1 MKDFASFVYKFA
13 NSNVQNCA
21 IISVPNRK
29 REVNMKKKKLI
40 TILLTMSLSAM
51 SLAGCT
57 SGSEPSESSPPSS
70 TASPETAT
78 SETASSES
86 EAETPD
92 ENPDSSQSALNS
104 MYPLPTAAEDAG
116 IYVEPI
122 PDIPDSFI
130 RGMDV
135 SSILAEEKSGVKYYN
150 ADGTEQDVFTTMAE
164 AGVNYARIRVWN
176 DPYDE
181 SGNGYGGGNN
191 DLATAIE
198 LGKRATENGMK
209 VCIDFHYSDFWA
221 DPAKQMCPKAW
232 VGMSLEEK
240 SDALY
245 EYTKDSLTQLLDN
258 GVDVCMVQVGN
269 ETNNG
274 MAGETQI
281 PNIAKL
287 MNAGSKAIR
296 EISESSNKEIKVAL
310 HYTNADD
317 YDGINAILYKLASFQ
332 VDYDIFALS
341 YYPYWH
347 GTFENV
353 QNVMKNIQDKY
364 GKETLIAET
373 AYCYTTE
380 DTDGSGN
387 SVNEGDLLDAYGAT
401 VQSQSTALRD
411 VCATANEAGALGVF
425 YWEGAWITVGDAN
438 ADNSPIWEEFG
449 SGWAS
454 SYAAEYDPDDAGKW
468 YGGCSWD
475 NQALFGADGKPLESL
490 NTYKWLKYGTNAEP
504 AIDMINAPTIT
515 CDIDSDPKLP
525 DTVDVVYNNRALN
538 AAMPVE
544 WYEEQVLNI
553 DTSKAGTYEIYG
565 RILDNNATSD
575 NPAEVCCTVNVEM
588 LNYVSNPSFEDSDT
602 SMWNVTY
609 EGDKNPTDF
618 QEKEGDAHT
627 GAYSFHFWSESDM
640 DFTIE
645 QEFTDLEPGTY
656 ELKAYFQGG
665 DIDASAEMELYTK
678 NGDTVSSDS
687 FSAQGYANWQEPTI
701 SAIKITDGTLTI
713 GVHIKCNANG
723 WGTIDDFT
731 LNKID

>member
-1 MKDFASFVYKFA
+1 M
-13 NSNVQNCA
+13 N
-21 IISVPNRK
+21 
-29 REVNMKKKKLI
+29 KKKL
-40 TILLTMSLSAM
+40 TMLLLTMTLSA
-51 SLAGCT
+51 LPLT
-57 SGSEPSESSPPSS
+57 SCGSGDGQPASQSSPAADSV
-70 TASPETAT
+70 ETAASEASASEASA
-78 SETASSES
+78 SETSVSKAGNPGNASDN
-86 EAETPD
+86 A
-92 ENPDSSQSALNS
+92 QQALNL

-116 IYVEPI
+116 IYVEPVPGI
-122 PDIPDSFI
+122 SDSFI

-135 SSILAEEKSGVKYYN
+135 SSILAEEKSGVKYYSG
-150 ADGTEQDVFTTMAE
+150 DGTEQDVFTTMAQ

-181 SGNGYGGGNN
+181 DGHGYGGGNN
-191 DLATAIE
+191 DLATAIA

-232 VGMSLEEK
+232 VDMSLEEK
-240 SDALY
+240 SNALY
-245 EYTKDSLTQLLDN
+245 EYTRDSLTQLLDN

-274 MAGETQI
+274 MAGETKI
-281 PNIAKL
+281 PNIAQL
-287 MNAGSKAIR
+287 MNSGSKAVR
-296 EISESSNKEIKVAL
+296 EVSERYNKEIKVAL

-317 YDGINAILYKLASFQ
+317 YDGIDSILYKLSSFQ

-353 QNVMKNIQDKY
+353 QNVMTNIREKY

-387 SVNEGDLLDAYGAT
+387 SVGESDLLDAYGAT

-411 VCATANEAGALGVF
+411 VCATANKAGALGVF
-425 YWEGAWITVGDAN
+425 YWEGAWITVGDVN

-454 SYAAEYDPDDAGKW
+454 SYASDYDPDDAGQY

-504 AIDMINAPTIT
+504 AIDIINAPTVT
-515 CDIDSDPKLP
+515 CNIDSSVELP

-538 AAMPVE
+538 TSLPVE

-553 DTSKAGTYEIYG
+553 DTSKTGIYEIYG
-565 RILDNNATSD
+565 RILDDNATTD
-575 NPAEVCCTVNVEM
+575 NPTEVCCTVNVEM

-609 EGDKNPTDF
+609 EGSKNPTDF
-618 QEKEGDAHT
+618 QQKEGDAHT
-627 GAYSFHFWSESDM
+627 GEYSFHFWSESDM
-640 DFTIE
+640 DFSIE

-665 DIDASAEMELYTK
+665 DIDASAEMELYAK
-678 NGDTVSSDS
+678 IGNAVSSDS
-687 FSAQGYANWQEPTI
+687 FTAQGYANWQEPTI
-701 SAIKITDGTLTI
+701 STITVTDGTLTI
-713 GVHIKCNANG
+713 GVHIKCSAKG

-731 LNKID
+731 LNKVN

>member
-1 MKDFASFVYKFA
+1 MKRKMIKHRKF
-13 NSNVQNCA
+13 
-21 IISVPNRK
+21 
-29 REVNMKKKKLI
+29 
-40 TILLTMSLSAM
+40 TTLLFTVSLSAL
-51 SLAGCT
+51 SLAGC
-57 SGSEPSESSPPSS
+57 GADAGQP
-70 TASPETAT
+70 A
-78 SETASSES
+78 
-86 EAETPD
+86 AETPATSVSAD
-92 ENPDSSQSALNS
+92 VQAPEPVSETEAAEAMTSERAADSQPAPA
-104 MYPLPTAAEDAG
+104 YPLPAAAEAAG
-116 IYVEPI
+116 IYVKPI
-122 PDIPDSFI
+122 PELADGFI

-150 ADGTEQDVFTTMAE
+150 ADGAEQDVFTTMAQ

-181 SGNGYGGGNN
+181 NGNGYGGGNN
-191 DLATAIE
+191 DLATAVA

-232 VGMSLEEK
+232 EGMSLEEK
-240 SDALY
+240 TSALY
-245 EYTKDSLTQLLDN
+245 DFTKDSMTQLLDN

-281 PNIAKL
+281 PNIAQL
-287 MNAGSKAIR
+287 MNAGSKAVR
-296 EISESSNKEIKVAL
+296 EVSEKYHKEIKVAL
-310 HYTNADD
+310 HYTNASD
-317 YDGINAILYKLASFQ
+317 YDGLDSILYKLSSFQ

-347 GTFENV
+347 GTFENL
-353 QNVMKNIQDKY
+353 QNVMANIQNKY

-387 SVNEGDLLDAYGAT
+387 SVGESDLLDAYGAT

-411 VCATANEAGALGVF
+411 VCAAASESGALGVF
-425 YWEGAWITVGDAN
+425 YWEGAWITVGDKN

-454 SYAAEYDPDDAGKW
+454 SYAAGYDPKDAGQY

-490 NTYKWLKYGTNAEP
+490 NTFKWLKYGTSAEP
-504 AIDMINAPTIT
+504 AIDLVNVPAVT
-515 CDIDSDPKLP
+515 CNIGADVEMPE
-525 DTVDVVYNNRALN
+525 TVEVVYNNRDLN
-538 AAMPVE
+538 TAMPVE
-544 WYEEQVLNI
+544 WYEEMVKNI
-553 DTSKAGTYEIYG
+553 DTSKAGTHEITG
-565 RILDNNATSD
+565 RILDEHAASD
-575 NPAEVCCTVNVEM
+575 DRTEISCTVNIEM
-588 LNYVSNPSFEDSDT
+588 LNYVANPSFEDTDT
-602 SMWNVTY
+602 SMWNITY
-609 EGDKNPTDF
+609 EGDNNPTDF
-618 QEKEGDAHT
+618 QQKESDAHS
-627 GAYSFHFWSESDM
+627 GEYAFHFWSESDM

-656 ELKAYFQGG
+656 ALTAYFQGG
-665 DIDASAEMELYTK
+665 DIQDSAKLELYAST
-678 NGDTVSSDS
+678 GGTVSSDD
-687 FSAQGYANWQEPTI
+687 FTAQGYANWQAPSLPSIEV
-701 SAIKITDGTLTI
+701 TDGTLTI
-713 GVHIKCNANG
+713 GMHIQCNAKG

-731 LNKID
+731 LNKLD

>member
-1 MKDFASFVYKFA
+1 
-13 NSNVQNCA
+13 
-21 IISVPNRK
+21 
-29 REVNMKKKKLI
+29 MKKKKLSML
-40 TILLTMSLSAM
+40 LLTMTLSAL
-51 SLAGCT
+51 SLTGCGSGAGQTASQPSSTAASAEPT
-57 SGSEPSESSPPSS
+57 SSEPSETEPP
-70 TASPETAT
+70 SPETVPAKT
-78 SETASSES
+78 ES
-86 EAETPD
+86 PD
-92 ENPDSSQSALNS
+92 GGQTALNT
-104 MYPLPTAAEDAG
+104 MYLPDAAEDAG

-122 PDIPDSFI
+122 PDISDNFI

-135 SSILAEEKSGVKYYN
+135 SSILVEEKSGVKYYS

-181 SGNGYGGGNN
+181 NGNGYGGGNN
-191 DLATAIE
+191 DLSTAIE

-221 DPAKQMCPKAW
+221 DPSKQMCPKAW
-232 VGMSLEEK
+232 VDMSLDEK

-245 EYTKDSLTQLLDN
+245 EYTKDSLTQLLNN

-281 PNIAKL
+281 PNVAKL
-287 MNAGSKAIR
+287 MSAGSKAIR
-296 EISESSNKEIKVAL
+296 EVSESHGKEIKVAL
-310 HYTNADD
+310 HYTNAED
-317 YDGINAILYKLASFQ
+317 YDKINSILYKLSSFQ

-347 GTFENV
+347 GSFENIK
-353 QNVMKNIQDKY
+353 NVMKNIQDKY

-387 SVNEGDLLDAYGAT
+387 SVSEGDLIDAYGAT
-401 VQSQSTALRD
+401 IQSQSTALRD

-425 YWEGAWITVGDAN
+425 YWEGAWITVGDVN
-438 ADNSPIWEEFG
+438 ADNSSIWEEFG

-454 SYAAEYDPDDAGKW
+454 SYASEYDPEDAGKY

-504 AIDMINAPTIT
+504 AIDMINMPTVT
-515 CDIDSDPKLP
+515 CNIGSDVKMPE
-525 DTVDVVYNNRALN
+525 TVDVVYNNRSLN
-538 AAMPVE
+538 APMPVE
-544 WYEEQVLNI
+544 WYEEMVLNI
-553 DTSKAGTYEIYG
+553 DTSKPGTHVITG
-565 RILDNNATSD
+565 RILDENASSD
-575 NPAEVCCTVNVEM
+575 NPTEVICTVNVER
-588 LNYVSNPSFEDSDT
+588 LNYVSNPSFEDTDT
-602 SMWNVTY
+602 SMWTVTY

-618 QEKEGDAHT
+618 QQKEGDAHT
-627 GAYSFHFWSESDM
+627 GEYSFHFWSESDM
-640 DFTIE
+640 DFSIE

-665 DIDASAEMELYTK
+665 DIDDSAEMELYAK
-678 NGDTVSSDS
+678 VGDTASSDL
-687 FSAQGYANWQEPTI
+687 FTAQGYANWQVPTVSSI
-701 SAIKITDGTLTI
+701 TVTDGTLTI
-713 GVHIKCNANG
+713 GAHIKCGAKG

>member
-1 MKDFASFVYKFA
+1 
-13 NSNVQNCA
+13 
-21 IISVPNRK
+21 
-29 REVNMKKKKLI
+29 MKKKKI
-40 TILLTMSLSAM
+40 TMLLLTMTLSAM
-51 SLAGCT
+51 PLTGCGGQT
-57 SGSEPSESSPPSS
+57 QTQPPS
-70 TASPETAT
+70 TAASAGPVS
-78 SETASSES
+78 SETAETEMTSSETAP
-86 EAETPD
+86 AETG
-92 ENPDSSQSALNS
+92 NPDNGQTALNTL
-104 MYPLPTAAEDAG
+104 YPLPTAAEDAD

-122 PDIPDSFI
+122 PDLADGFI

-135 SSILAEEKSGVKYYN
+135 SSVLVEEKSGVKYYN
-150 ADGTEQDVFTTMAE
+150 ADGEEQDVFTTMAQ

-181 SGNGYGGGNN
+181 DGNGYGGGNN

-221 DPAKQMCPKAW
+221 DPKKQMCPKAW
-232 VGMSLEEK
+232 VGMSVDEK
-240 SDALY
+240 ADALY

-258 GVDVCMVQVGN
+258 GVDVGMVQVGN

-281 PNIAKL
+281 PNVAKL
-287 MNAGSKAIR
+287 MNAGSRAVR
-296 EISESSNKEIKVAL
+296 EVSESHSQEIKVAL

-317 YDGINAILYKLASFQ
+317 YDGIDSILYKLSSFQ

-373 AYCYTTE
+373 AYCYTAE

-387 SVNEGDLLDAYGAT
+387 SVSEADLLDAYGAT

-411 VCATANEAGALGVF
+411 VCATANKAGALGVF
-425 YWEGAWITVGDAN
+425 YWEGAWIAVGDVN
-438 ADNSPIWEEFG
+438 TDNSPIWEEFG

-454 SYAAEYDPDDAGKW
+454 SYATDYDPDDAGQY

-504 AIDMINAPTIT
+504 AIDMINAPTVT
-515 CDIDSDPKLP
+515 CNIDSDLSLP
-525 DTVDVVYNNRALN
+525 ETVDVVYNNRALN
-538 AAMPVE
+538 TSMPVE

-553 DTSKAGTYEIYG
+553 DTSRAGTHEIWG
-565 RILDNNATSD
+565 RILDDNATSD
-575 NPAEVCCTVNVEM
+575 NPTEVCCTVNIEM
-588 LNYVSNPSFEDSDT
+588 LNYVSNPGFEDADT
-602 SMWNVTY
+602 SMWNVAY
-609 EGDKNPTDF
+609 EGSSNPTDF
-618 QEKEGDAHT
+618 QQKEGDAHS
-627 GAYSFHFWSESDM
+627 GEYSFHFWSESDM
-640 DFTIE
+640 DFSIE
-645 QEFTDLEPGTY
+645 QEFTGLEPGTY

-665 DIDASAEMELYTK
+665 DIDDSAEMELYAK
-678 NGDTVSSDS
+678 IGDSVFSDS
-687 FSAQGYANWQEPTI
+687 FSAKGYANWQEPTV
-701 SAIKITDGTLTI
+701 SAIKVTDGTLTI
-713 GVHIKCNANG
+713 GAHIKCGAKG
-723 WGTIDDFT
+723 WGTMDDFT
-731 LNKID
+731 LNKIE

>member
-1 MKDFASFVYKFA
+1 M
-13 NSNVQNCA
+13 NN
-21 IISVPNRK
+21 
-29 REVNMKKKKLI
+29 KKL
-40 TILLTMSLSAM
+40 TMLLLTMTLSTVSLTSC
-51 SLAGCT
+51 G
-57 SGSEPSESSPPSS
+57 SGSEQSEP
-70 TASPETAT
+70 ASQALTTVASEETAA
-78 SETASSES
+78 SETASSEI
-86 EAETPD
+86 EK
-92 ENPDSSQSALNS
+92 NDSTSDNAQEALNS
-104 MYPLPTAAEDAG
+104 MYPLPTTTEDAG

-122 PDIPDSFI
+122 PDLSDSFI

-150 ADGTEQDVFTTMAE
+150 TDGIEQDVFTTMAE

-181 SGNGYGGGNN
+181 NGNGYGGGNN
-191 DLATAIE
+191 DLATAIA

-240 SDALY
+240 SNALY

-274 MAGETQI
+274 MAGETKI
-281 PNIAKL
+281 PNIAQL
-287 MNAGSKAIR
+287 MNAGSKAVR
-296 EISESSNKEIKVAL
+296 EVSERYNKEIKVAL

-317 YDGINAILYKLASFQ
+317 YDGIDSILYKLSSFQ

-353 QNVMKNIQDKY
+353 QNVMTNIREKY

-387 SVNEGDLLDAYGAT
+387 SVGKSDLLDAYGAT

-411 VCATANEAGALGVF
+411 VCATANKAGALGVF
-425 YWEGAWITVGDAN
+425 YWEGAWITVGDVN

-454 SYAAEYDPDDAGKW
+454 SYASDYDPNDAGQY

-504 AIDMINAPTIT
+504 AIDMINALTVT
-515 CDIDSDPKLP
+515 CNIDSAVELP

-538 AAMPVE
+538 TSLPVE

-553 DTSKAGTYEIYG
+553 DTSKAGIYEIYG
-565 RILDNNATSD
+565 RILDDNATTD
-575 NPAEVCCTVNVEM
+575 NPTEVCCTVNVEM

-609 EGDKNPTDF
+609 EGNKNPTDF
-618 QEKEGDAHT
+618 QQKEGDAHT
-627 GAYSFHFWSESDM
+627 GEYSFHFWSESDM
-640 DFTIE
+640 DFSIE

-665 DIDASAEMELYTK
+665 DIDASAEMELYAK
-678 NGDTVSSDS
+678 IGNAVSSDS
-687 FSAQGYANWQEPTI
+687 FTAQGYANWQEPTI
-701 SAIKITDGTLTI
+701 STITVTDGTLTI
-713 GVHIKCNANG
+713 GVHIKCSAKG

-731 LNKID
+731 LNKVN

>member
-1 MKDFASFVYKFA
+1 M
-13 NSNVQNCA
+13 N
-21 IISVPNRK
+21 
-29 REVNMKKKKLI
+29 KKKL
-40 TILLTMSLSAM
+40 TMLLLTMTLSA
-51 SLAGCT
+51 LPLT
-57 SGSEPSESSPPSS
+57 SCGSGDGQPASQSSPAADSV
-70 TASPETAT
+70 ETAASEASASEASA
-78 SETASSES
+78 SETSVSKAGNPGNASDN
-86 EAETPD
+86 A
-92 ENPDSSQSALNS
+92 QQALNL

-116 IYVEPI
+116 IYVEPVPGI
-122 PDIPDSFI
+122 SDSFI

-135 SSILAEEKSGVKYYN
+135 SSILAEEKSGVKYYSG
-150 ADGTEQDVFTTMAE
+150 DGTEQDVFTTMAQ

-181 SGNGYGGGNN
+181 DGHGYGGGNN
-191 DLATAIE
+191 DLATAIA

-232 VGMSLEEK
+232 VDMSLEEK
-240 SDALY
+240 SNALY
-245 EYTKDSLTQLLDN
+245 EYTRDSLTQLLDN

-274 MAGETQI
+274 MAGETKI
-281 PNIAKL
+281 PNIAQL
-287 MNAGSKAIR
+287 MNSGSKAVR
-296 EISESSNKEIKVAL
+296 EVSERYNKEIKVAL

-317 YDGINAILYKLASFQ
+317 YDGIDSILYKLSSFQ

-353 QNVMKNIQDKY
+353 QNVMTNIREKY

-387 SVNEGDLLDAYGAT
+387 SVGESDLLDTYGAT

-425 YWEGAWITVGDAN
+425 YWEGAWITVGDRN

-454 SYAAEYDPDDAGKW
+454 SYASDYAPDDAGQY

-504 AIDMINAPTIT
+504 AIDIINAPTVT
-515 CDIDSDPKLP
+515 CNIDSSVELP

-538 AAMPVE
+538 TSLPVE

-553 DTSKAGTYEIYG
+553 DTSKAGIYEIYG
-565 RILDNNATSD
+565 RILDDNATTD
-575 NPAEVCCTVNVEM
+575 NPTEVCCTVNVEM

-618 QEKEGDAHT
+618 QQKEGDAHT
-627 GAYSFHFWSESDM
+627 GEYSFHFWSESDM
-640 DFTIE
+640 DFSIE

-665 DIDASAEMELYTK
+665 DIDASAEMELYAK
-678 NGDTVSSDS
+678 IGDAVSSDS
-687 FSAQGYANWQEPTI
+687 FTAQGYANWQEPTI
-701 SAIKITDGTLTI
+701 STITVTDGTLTI
-713 GVHIKCNANG
+713 GVHIKCGAKG

>member
-1 MKDFASFVYKFA
+1 M
-13 NSNVQNCA
+13 NN
-21 IISVPNRK
+21 
-29 REVNMKKKKLI
+29 KKL
-40 TILLTMSLSAM
+40 TMLLLTMTLSTVSLTSC
-51 SLAGCT
+51 G
-57 SGSEPSESSPPSS
+57 SGSEQSEP
-70 TASPETAT
+70 ASQALTTVASEETAA
-78 SETASSES
+78 SETASSEI
-86 EAETPD
+86 EK
-92 ENPDSSQSALNS
+92 NDSTSDNAQEALNS
-104 MYPLPTAAEDAG
+104 MYPLPTTTEDAG

-122 PDIPDSFI
+122 PDLSDSFI

-150 ADGTEQDVFTTMAE
+150 ADGIEQDVFTTMAE

-181 SGNGYGGGNN
+181 NGNGYGGGNN
-191 DLATAIE
+191 DLATAIA

-240 SDALY
+240 SNALY

-258 GVDVCMVQVGN
+258 GVDICMVQVGN

-274 MAGETQI
+274 MAGETKI
-281 PNIAKL
+281 PNIAQL
-287 MNAGSKAIR
+287 MNAGSKAVR
-296 EISESSNKEIKVAL
+296 EVSERYNKEIKVAL

-317 YDGINAILYKLASFQ
+317 YDGIDSILYKLSSFQ

-353 QNVMKNIQDKY
+353 QNVMTNIREKY

-387 SVNEGDLLDAYGAT
+387 SVGESDLLDAYGAT

-411 VCATANEAGALGVF
+411 VCATANKAGALGVF
-425 YWEGAWITVGDAN
+425 YWEGAWITVGDVN

-454 SYAAEYDPDDAGKW
+454 SYASDYDPNDAGQY

-504 AIDMINAPTIT
+504 AIDMINAPTVT
-515 CDIDSDPKLP
+515 CNIDSAVELP

-538 AAMPVE
+538 TSLPVE

-553 DTSKAGTYEIYG
+553 DTSKTGIYEIYG
-565 RILDNNATSD
+565 RILDDNATTD
-575 NPAEVCCTVNVEM
+575 NPTEVCCTVNVEM

-609 EGDKNPTDF
+609 EGSKNPTDF
-618 QEKEGDAHT
+618 QQKEGDAHT
-627 GAYSFHFWSESDM
+627 GEYSFHFWSESDM
-640 DFTIE
+640 DFSIE

-665 DIDASAEMELYTK
+665 DIDASAEMELYAK
-678 NGDTVSSDS
+678 IGNAVSSDS
-687 FSAQGYANWQEPTI
+687 FTAQGYANWQEPTI
-701 SAIKITDGTLTI
+701 STITVTDGTLTI
-713 GVHIKCNANG
+713 GVHIKCSAKG

-731 LNKID
+731 LNKVN